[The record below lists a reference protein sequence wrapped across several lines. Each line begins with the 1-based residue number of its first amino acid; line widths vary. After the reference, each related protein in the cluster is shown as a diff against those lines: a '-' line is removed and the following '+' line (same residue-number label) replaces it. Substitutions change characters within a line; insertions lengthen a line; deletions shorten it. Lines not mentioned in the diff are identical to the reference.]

1 MNVNTVWD
9 EMTGIYPLSK
19 TIRFE
24 LKPVGRTLE
33 YINSKRLLEEDE
45 QRAKDFLKVKE
56 IMNDYSRERIKENL
70 TNVKLDKNLLELFKE
85 AFIKLKGN
93 KSESKLKKEYKELA
107 NKLSKELHKN
117 AKLTELEEINEKNF
131 IKPLKEWLEKN
142 NHDEDLKLVISF
154 DGFST
159 YFRGFFEN
167 RKNIFKGPEKDNED
181 AISTSIVYRTINEN
195 LVLFLDD
202 LLKFEELS
210 KLGIDFSEV
219 EENFNEELDGK
230 KLVEFITLENYNS
243 FLTQEGIDKFN
254 LIIGGK
260 TTENGI
266 KLKGMNEIIN
276 LYSQK
281 KDDKKI
287 RKKRLKQLYK
297 QILSKLDKSN
307 FIPKKLEDDR
317 EFISLI
323 NCADKRENFEGI
335 KELFNNLQNYD
346 LNEIHIKND
355 ESLTKLSQDLFSNWE
370 FLKKLMIESKFSKKT
385 ERQKEIEFKKQ
396 DYFSIKEIEDV
407 INNKKGL
414 FDLDEDKENFKNKI
428 SNNSE
433 HPIVGYFQRFYF
445 NGEDLLKNI
454 EDSYKE
460 VEEILEES
468 YSDGTKEFLQQ
479 NKEKEVEKIKLFLDN
494 SLNIFHF
501 IKLLNYKKGKADDYA
516 KLDVDSDF
524 YEGCKVDEKEIKGFF
539 EFYNSIKE
547 IVNIYDKARNYVT
560 QKPFSKNKFK
570 LNFNNSTLAAG
581 WDKNKEVDNWTV
593 LFRKDGKYF
602 LGIMDKDSNRL
613 FKEISRKGNDNFYKK
628 IEYKLL
634 PSPSKMLP
642 KVFFSD
648 KWKQEHKIPEEILKI
663 YKNKTFIKGDN
674 FRLEDCHKLIGFYKE
689 SIKQHPEW
697 NSYFKFEFK
706 DLNEYLDIGEFYRD
720 VQNQGYSIS
729 FVNIDSEVINNY
741 VDEGK
746 LYLFQIYNKDF
757 SEYSKGKKNLHTLY
771 WNALFS
777 EENLKDVVFKLNG
790 EAELFF
796 REGSIKKEDKV
807 VHKKNEFIKNKDP
820 INNKNQSKFNYDLT
834 KDKRYTEDKFFFYCP
849 ITINFKANGNEK
861 TLNKKVSETI
871 KKNFDGIKVLGID
884 RGERNLAYFSLINQN
899 GEIEK
904 QDSFNIVLDKFNR
917 KNNYLEKLDK
927 KEGQRN
933 EARKNWTKI
942 ENIKELKEGY
952 LSQVV
957 HQVVKMAIE
966 NNAIIVF
973 EDLNFVFKRGRF
985 KIEKQIYQK
994 FEKMLIEKLN
1004 YLMFKDIE
1012 NNKSGGLMK
1021 AYQLTPKFDSFKK
1034 LGKQTGILFYVNANY
1049 TSKIDP
1055 KTGFVNLLYP
1065 NYENEKQAK
1074 EFFKKFDS
1082 IKYNKEKD
1090 YFEFKFDYKNFK
1102 VEEKNL
1108 PKKSKW
1114 VVCSYGER
1122 LHQEKD
1128 PKSKAWNTVKINLTE
1143 RLKELFNN
1151 SKLDYYEGEDI
1162 KEEILKQNNAK
1173 FFKELVFLLNK
1184 ILQIRN
1190 SYTSGELRK
1199 KIEKRELNFESEG
1212 DYILSCV
1219 HDKNGEFFDS
1229 RAAKEGE
1236 PKDADANG
1244 ALNIARKGLII
1255 LERIKESIEKPDL
1268 KIENKEFFDFVQSP
1282 K

>member
-1 MNVNTVWD
+1 MGVNTVWN
-9 EMTGIYPLSK
+9 EMTGIYPVSK

-24 LKPVGRTLE
+24 LKPIGRTLE

-45 QRAKDFLKVKE
+45 QRAKDFLEVKK
-56 IMNDYSRERIKENL
+56 IMNDYFRELIKTYL
-70 TNVKLDKNLLELFKE
+70 ANVELDKNLLEQFKE
-85 AFIKLKGN
+85 AFIRLKGN
-93 KSESKLKKEYKELA
+93 KSDSKLKKEYKEFA
-107 NKLSKELHKN
+107 NKLCKELHDN
-117 AKLTELEEINEKNF
+117 AKLGELEKIKEKNF
-131 IKPLKEWLEKN
+131 FKPLKEWLKKN
-142 NHDEDLKLVISF
+142 NRDEDLKLVISF
-154 DGFST
+154 DGFLI

-167 RKNIFKGPEKDNED
+167 RKNIFKVPKKDNED

-219 EENFNEELDGK
+219 EENFKEELGGK
-230 KLVEFITLENYNS
+230 KLTEFIALVNYSS

-266 KLKGMNEIIN
+266 KLKGINEIIN
-276 LYSQK
+276 LYSQQK
-281 KDDKKI
+281 GDKSI
-287 RKKRLKQLYK
+287 RKKKLKQLYK
-297 QILSKLDKSN
+297 QILSKSN
-307 FIPKKLEDDR
+307 KPSFIPEKLKDDR
-317 EFISLI
+317 EFIDVIRS
-323 NCADKRENFEGI
+323 ADKRSDFREI
-335 KELFNNLQNYD
+335 RELFNNLNNYD
-346 LNEIHIKND
+346 LNEIYIKRD
-355 ESLTKLSQDLFSNWE
+355 DLTKLSKDLFSNE
-370 FLKKLMIESKFSKKT
+370 EYLNKLIIEYRFAEKT
-385 ERQKEIEFKKQ
+385 DKQKETEFKKQ
-396 DYFSIKEIEDV
+396 DYFSIKEIEDA
-407 INNKKGL
+407 INNEKGL
-414 FDLDEDKENFKNKI
+414 FDLDEDKENFKDKI

-445 NGEDLLKNI
+445 KGEDLLKNI
-454 EDSYKE
+454 EDSYKA
-460 VEEILEES
+460 VEEILERD
-468 YSDGTKEFLQQ
+468 YSNGTKEFLQQ
-479 NKEKEVEKIKLFLDN
+479 NKEREVEKIKLFLDN
-494 SLNIFHF
+494 SLNILHF
-501 IKLLNYKKGKADDYA
+501 IKLLNYKKGKVGSYA
-516 KLDVDSDF
+516 TLDVDSDF
-524 YEGCKVDEKEIKGFF
+524 YEGYKVDEKEIKGFF
-539 EFYNSIKE
+539 WFYNSIKE

-581 WDKNKEVDNWTV
+581 WDKNKEVDNWTA
-593 LFRKDGKYF
+593 LFRKDGRYF

-613 FKEISRKGNDNFYKK
+613 FKEISKNENDDFYEKV
-628 IEYKLL
+628 EYKLL

-648 KWKQEHKIPEEILKI
+648 KWKQEHKISEEILKI
-663 YKNKTFIKGDN
+663 YENRTFMKGDN
-674 FRLEDCHKLIGFYKE
+674 FRLEDCHKLVGFYKE
-689 SIKQHPEW
+689 SIKQHHEW
-697 NSYFKFEFK
+697 DLYFNFKFK
-706 DLNEYLDIGEFYRD
+706 DANKYSDIGEFYRD

-729 FVNIDSEVINNY
+729 FANIDSEVINNY
-741 VDEGK
+741 VDKGK

-757 SEYSKGKKNLHTLY
+757 SENRSEKNKNSKKNLHTLY

-796 REGSIKKEDKV
+796 RESSIKKEDKV

-820 INNKNQSKFNYDLT
+820 INGKIESKFSYDLI
-834 KDKRYTEDKFFFYCP
+834 KNKRYTEDKFFFYCP

-973 EDLNFVFKRGRF
+973 EDLNSVFKRGRF

-1004 YLMFKDIE
+1004 YLMLK
-1012 NNKSGGLMK
+1012 
-1021 AYQLTPKFDSFKK
+1021 
-1034 LGKQTGILFYVNANY
+1034 IL
-1049 TSKIDP
+1049 
-1055 KTGFVNLLYP
+1055 KT
-1065 NYENEKQAK
+1065 
-1074 EFFKKFDS
+1074 
-1082 IKYNKEKD
+1082 
-1090 YFEFKFDYKNFK
+1090 
-1102 VEEKNL
+1102 
-1108 PKKSKW
+1108 
-1114 VVCSYGER
+1114 
-1122 LHQEKD
+1122 
-1128 PKSKAWNTVKINLTE
+1128 INLV
-1143 RLKELFNN
+1143 
-1151 SKLDYYEGEDI
+1151 D
-1162 KEEILKQNNAK
+1162 
-1173 FFKELVFLLNK
+1173 
-1184 ILQIRN
+1184 
-1190 SYTSGELRK
+1190 
-1199 KIEKRELNFESEG
+1199 
-1212 DYILSCV
+1212 
-1219 HDKNGEFFDS
+1219 
-1229 RAAKEGE
+1229 
-1236 PKDADANG
+1236 
-1244 ALNIARKGLII
+1244 
-1255 LERIKESIEKPDL
+1255 
-1268 KIENKEFFDFVQSP
+1268 
-1282 K
+1282 